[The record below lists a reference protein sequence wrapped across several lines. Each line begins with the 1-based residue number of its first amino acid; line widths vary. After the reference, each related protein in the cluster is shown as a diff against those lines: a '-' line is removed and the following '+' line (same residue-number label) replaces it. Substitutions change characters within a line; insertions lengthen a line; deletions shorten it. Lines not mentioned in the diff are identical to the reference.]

1 MTKHM
6 LARNVPLV
14 LASLASS
21 ACTTIRTEPVSAV
34 SKEAAPG
41 FVYYLP
47 LRTLHVEAKYVIAD
61 CGYKTDTQTAVLL
74 YEVLPTVTSGLIAD
88 RRRPLVIR
96 EGLSGKA
103 LKALNYEIA
112 LYENGTLK
120 SFNATADD
128 RTAETATNVIS
139 GALKFGLGFT
149 GLGLFSAADAP
160 KIVWLRDLV
169 QTKLEAEA
177 AAAAAKPPKGK
188 IGKKTKPAN
197 APAVSVDDVQQV
209 CGPRLSSAL
218 VRYHT
223 LSAKLDGAHEA
234 TEAKSK
240 LTAAVANAEKAV
252 TDARTSLKA
261 AKEVGG
267 AEDVALAQTTL
278 AAAVSKLAEARKKS
292 EVGGSPAAPTALT
305 QQIALLVQRDLTFG
319 AAMDIVPTESPEDA
333 DKTLSYPA
341 ASLQAQGIKVPS
353 NEDLQANVQL
363 TLLFAPVDGT
373 TAGEKPVHQLPRG
386 LQNGIFVRTPAS
398 ALLKVCVK
406 TCSDDTTRLS
416 QMITVPQWGQLSVF
430 PLKNL
435 MFSKSST
442 KLAFAPDGTITNLNF
457 ESTAAAERASGA
469 FAQSGDLFLEFVT
482 KRRELVSQLA
492 DAETA
497 REKAGIQKQIDLLDL
512 QRDLADAQS
521 GTAPDRQKQLAQI
534 QFEID
539 RAKKEAELLE
549 ARQALEQLRSGG
561 SK

>member
-1 MTKHM
+1 MTNTQIV
-6 LARNVPLV
+6 RNASLV
-14 LASLASS
+14 LALMAGG
-21 ACTTIRTEPVSAV
+21 ACTTIRSQPVAPTSP
-34 SKEAAPG
+34 EAADG

-47 LRTLHVEAKYVIAD
+47 LRTLHIEAKYVIAD

-74 YEVLPTVTSGLIAD
+74 YDVLPTVTSSLIAD
-88 RRRPLVIR
+88 RRRPLVISD
-96 EGLSGKA
+96 GLSGKA
-103 LKALNYEIA
+103 LKALTYEIA

-149 GLGLFSAADAP
+149 GLGLFSADDAP
-160 KIVWLRDLV
+160 KIVWLRDLT
-169 QTKLEAEA
+169 QAKLAAEA
-177 AAAAAKPPKGK
+177 AAAAKKPNAKPKG
-188 IGKKTKPAN
+188 GKGSAQ
-197 APAVSVDDVQQV
+197 APAVSMEDVQRA

-218 VRYHT
+218 IRYHT
-223 LSAKLDGAHEA
+223 LSAKIDGAHEA
-234 TEAKSK
+234 TEAKAK

-252 TDARTSLKA
+252 TDARAALKA

-267 AEDVALAQTTL
+267 TEDVALAQTTL
-278 AAAVSKLAEARKKS
+278 TTAVSKLADARKKAEAS
-292 EVGGSPAAPTALT
+292 GSATAPTTLT
-305 QQIALLVQRDLTFG
+305 QQMALIVQRDLTFS
-319 AAMDIVPTESPEDA
+319 AAMDFVPTETPADT

-341 ASLQAQGIKVPS
+341 ASLKAQGIQIS
-353 NEDLQANVQL
+353 DSDDLTANVQL
-363 TLLFAPVDGT
+363 KLLFAPVDG
-373 TAGEKPVHQLPRG
+373 AASDEKPVHQLAKGPR
-386 LQNGIFVRTPAS
+386 NGIFVRTPAS
-398 ALLKVCVK
+398 ALLRVCVK
-406 TCSDDTTRLS
+406 SCSDDTARLS
-416 QMITVPQWGQLSVF
+416 QTITVPQWGQLSVF

-469 FAQSGDLFLEFVT
+469 FASSGELFLDFVT

-512 QRDLADAQS
+512 QRELADAKA
-521 GTAPDRQKQLAQI
+521 GTAPDRQKQLDQI

-539 RAKKEAELLE
+539 KAKKEEELLE
-549 ARQALEQLRSGG
+549 ARQALEKRRSGG
-561 SK
+561 SE